1 MNSRQ
6 AKASARRNT
15 RDPAQTRAS
24 IISSATEEFSTR
36 GVKGARL
43 DAIASR
49 TRTTRAMIYYYFG
62 SKEGLYLAVLET
74 AYRGVR
80 EAETGLDLAHLAP
93 IEAMRRLVEF
103 TFDYYYEHPSF
114 VALIVAENQSGG
126 KFIRKLDHID
136 RMNVSIIDTIAAI
149 LQVGALD
156 GVFRAGIDPVEVHMM
171 IAALGLFQIANR
183 HTFGYLF
190 DRDMSSKQYIER
202 TKALVSDVVLRY
214 LSGAVDASVG
224 VQQKRRVALR
234 EP

>member
-1 MNSRQ
+1 MHSRK
-6 AKASARRNT
+6 ARASARRNA
-15 RDPAQTRAS
+15 RDPAQTKAS
-24 IISSATEEFSTR
+24 IIASATREFSAR

-74 AYRGVR
+74 AYRDVR
-80 EAETGLDLAHLAP
+80 EAETRLDLAHLAP
-93 IEAMRRLVEF
+93 VEAMRRLVEF

-156 GVFRAGIDPVEVHMM
+156 GVFRTGIDPVEVHMM

-190 DRDMSSKQYIER
+190 DRDMASKRYVER
-202 TKALVSDVVLRY
+202 TKALASDILLRY
-214 LSGAVDASVG
+214 LRGDVERDAPA
-224 VQQKRRVALR
+224 QKKRRVALR
-234 EP
+234 ES